1 MGDIPPNR
9 HGLIPMLVAIR
20 VAAER
25 KRREGRPEVDGGG
38 DGKVAPAGKP
48 KKKKRGWFG

>member
-1 MGDIPPNR
+1 MGEMPRNR

-20 VAAER
+20 VTAER
-25 KRREGRPEVDGGG
+25 RRREAEAKQAGEPTNGDKPE
-38 DGKVAPAGKP
+38 KAG

>member
-1 MGDIPPNR
+1 MGDMPHNR

-25 KRREGRPEVDGGG
+25 KRRREAAEAAAASAESPE
-38 DGKVAPAGKP
+38 KP
-48 KKKKRGWFG
+48 KKKRGWFG

>member
-1 MGDIPPNR
+1 MGDMPHTR

-25 KRREGRPEVDGGG
+25 RRREAEDEAAKAGETG
-38 DGKVAPAGKP
+38 PAGEPKP
-48 KKKKRGWFG
+48 KKKRGWFG

>member
-1 MGDIPPNR
+1 MNDMPRNR

-25 KRREGRPEVDGGG
+25 RRREAEAEEAGEASEGDRPEN
-38 DGKVAPAGKP
+38 P
-48 KKKKRGWFG
+48 KRKKRGWLG

>member
-1 MGDIPPNR
+1 MGDMPRNR

-20 VAAER
+20 VAGER
-25 KRREGRPEVDGGG
+25 KRREAEAAGQGPDGDPPE
-38 DGKVAPAGKP
+38 APK

>member
-1 MGDIPPNR
+1 MGDIPHNR

-25 KRREGRPEVDGGG
+25 KKREGESQADG
-38 DGKVAPAGKP
+38 DEKLPPAGKP
-48 KKKKRGWFG
+48 KRKKRGWFG

>member
-1 MGDIPPNR
+1 MGDMPHNR

-25 KRREGRPEVDGGG
+25 KRREAEAGADKS
-38 DGKVAPAGKP
+38 DKAPAATEARP
-48 KKKKRGWFG
+48 KKKRRDWFS

>member
-1 MGDIPPNR
+1 MGEMPHNR

-20 VAAER
+20 VASER
-25 KRREGRPEVDGGG
+25 KRREAEAQAKGGTPEADRPE
-38 DGKVAPAGKP
+38 

>member
-1 MGDIPPNR
+1 MGEMPRTR

-20 VAAER
+20 VANER
-25 KRREGRPEVDGGG
+25 KRREAEAQASSDETPE
-38 DGKVAPAGKP
+38 PP

>member
-1 MGDIPPNR
+1 MADMPRNR

-20 VAAER
+20 VTAER
-25 KRREGRPEVDGGG
+25 RRRAADAEAAKGKTKPPEAEPG
-38 DGKVAPAGKP
+38 

>member
-1 MGDIPPNR
+1 MGDMPHNR

-25 KRREGRPEVDGGG
+25 KRRKAEAEAAKEGQPPET
-38 DGKVAPAGKP
+38 P
-48 KKKKRGWFG
+48 KKKKRGWF

>member
-1 MGDIPPNR
+1 MGDMPRNR

-20 VAAER
+20 VAGER
-25 KRREGRPEVDGGG
+25 KRREAEAAGQKPDGE
-38 DGKVAPAGKP
+38 APDAP

>member
-1 MGDIPPNR
+1 MGDMPHNR

-25 KRREGRPEVDGGG
+25 KRRAAEAAEAREE
-38 DGKVAPAGKP
+38 APKAP
-48 KKKKRGWFG
+48 KKKRGWFG

>member
-1 MGDIPPNR
+1 MGDMPRNR

-20 VAAER
+20 VASER
-25 KRREGRPEVDGGG
+25 KRREAEALAKGGTPEAG
-38 DGKVAPAGKP
+38 APE